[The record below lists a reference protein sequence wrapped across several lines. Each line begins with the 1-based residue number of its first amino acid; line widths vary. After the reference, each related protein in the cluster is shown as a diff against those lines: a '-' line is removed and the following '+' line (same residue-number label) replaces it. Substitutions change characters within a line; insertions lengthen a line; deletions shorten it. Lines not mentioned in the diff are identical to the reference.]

1 MPKREWLSVL
11 RKSHAVTLKEL
22 GEAVHY
28 SESVMCNIENGR
40 RKRRGLDVDTVAR
53 IADFFGVSFSVCADA
68 EMDWLRE
75 AGLWK
80 G

>member
-1 MPKREWLSVL
+1 MKRTWLRDM
-11 RKSHAVTLKEL
+11 RKSRTVTLKEL
-22 GEAVHY
+22 GDALHY

-40 RKRRGLDVDTVAR
+40 RKTRGLDTGTLAK
-53 IADFFGVSFSVCADA
+53 IAEALDVEPNIVLRA

-75 AGLWK
+75 AGVCK